1 LTKLFI
7 NPDYATLFFNATVKP
22 PQTSTG
28 GCEILLRFFCYA
40 FFTAPGAYRSALL
53 PCGPVVYCVF
63 NFRIRIH
70 RRSASRPDAQLL
82 RADLILLGVTLLAA
96 VSWMFSKEAL
106 NEFPPLL
113 FMACRFSAAGLL
125 LAIPGRRALAALQP
139 HEWRASALVGLFFGA
154 AMSFWIM
161 GLFNAH
167 TLGEGAFI
175 TSLAVVLVPF
185 ISWLLFR
192 ERPAKSIWVALPL
205 AIGGLALLSLRHGF
219 NPDPGQLFFFAA
231 ALLLSLTFILN
242 GRAAARI
249 SALALSAIQ
258 LVLVGVVSFTLSAMF
273 EDWPDTFTPTM
284 WLWLILSVTVGT
296 AARFLLQ
303 TYAQGLASPSH
314 AAVIM
319 VLEPRHHR
327 RLLVYRADGNGA
339 DSRLHPDSAGAAGQ
353 PLECSA
359 ALAETLKRALCP
371 LYFRSAFPNLF
382 SN

>member
-1 LTKLFI
+1 MTERFI
-7 NPDYATLFFNATVKP
+7 KPDYATLFFSASVKP
-22 PQTSTG
+22 RTDFCTRLWNTAALFQQIPCNFLHGNRYLFRLRYCPAGQRFIVSSTSESVSTDDQQ
-28 GCEILLRFFCYA
+28 
-40 FFTAPGAYRSALL
+40 
-53 PCGPVVYCVF
+53 
-63 NFRIRIH
+63 H
-70 RRSASRPDAQLL
+70 AQLL

-113 FMACRFSAAGLL
+113 FMACRFTAAGLL
-125 LAIPGRRALAALQP
+125 LAIPGRRALAALQA

-192 ERPAKSIWVALPL
+192 ERPAKSIWIALPL

-258 LVLVGVVSFTLSAMF
+258 LLLVGLVSLNLSAMF
-273 EDWPDTFTPTM
+273 EDWPDAFTPTM
-284 WLWLILSVTVGT
+284 WLWLILSITVGT

-319 VLEPRHHR
+319 VLEPVWTAIIAAFWFAERMETAQILGCTLI
-327 RLLVYRADGNGA
+327 LLALLANRWSAI
-339 DSRLHPDSAGAAGQ
+339 SRW
-353 PLECSA
+353 
-359 ALAETLKRALCP
+359 LKH
-371 LYFRSAFPNLF
+371 
-382 SN
+382 

>member
-7 NPDYATLFFNATVKP
+7 NPDYAPLFFNATVKP

-28 GCEILLRFFCYA
+28 GCEILLRFFS
-40 FFTAPGAYRSALL
+40 TPLSLH
-53 PCGPVVYCVF
+53 PVLTGLRYCPAGQWFIVSLTSESVSTDDQ
-63 NFRIRIH
+63 H
-70 RRSASRPDAQLL
+70 HAQLL

-319 VLEPRHHR
+319 VLEPVWTAIIAAFWFTERMETAQILGCTLILLALLANRWSALR
-327 RLLVYRADGNGA
+327 RW
-339 DSRLHPDSAGAAGQ
+339 
-353 PLECSA
+353 
-359 ALAETLKRALCP
+359 LKR
-371 LYFRSAFPNLF
+371 
-382 SN
+382 